1 MMFNTLTLN
10 YYLNQE
16 VYFTIPESSE
26 ILDISA
32 ENDNNTVTILYRY
45 ESNSVTKNSMLW
57 ITSKYNFLSPPND
70 YRYFGSFSDFEIE
83 VDLSKANNGLI
94 YSRRGIGNINYIFVH
109 KTLSEIRDSKI
120 RYILT

>member
-26 ILDISA
+26 ILDITA

-45 ESNSVTKNSMLW
+45 ESNSVTKSSMLW
-57 ITSKYNFLSPPND
+57 ITSKYNFLSPPSD
-70 YRYFGSFSDFEIE
+70 YRYFASFNDFEIT

-94 YSRRGIGNINYIFVH
+94 YSRRDVGNINYIFVH

-120 RYILT
+120 QSILT

>member
-1 MMFNTLTLN
+1 MFNTLTLN

-26 ILDISA
+26 ILDITA

-45 ESNSVTKNSMLW
+45 ESNSVTKSSMLW
-57 ITSKYNFLSPPND
+57 ITSKYNFLSPPSD
-70 YRYFGSFSDFEIE
+70 YRYFASFNEFEIT
-83 VDLSKANNGLI
+83 VDLSRANNGLI
-94 YSRRGIGNINYIFVH
+94 YSRRDAGNINYIFVH

-120 RYILT
+120 QSILT